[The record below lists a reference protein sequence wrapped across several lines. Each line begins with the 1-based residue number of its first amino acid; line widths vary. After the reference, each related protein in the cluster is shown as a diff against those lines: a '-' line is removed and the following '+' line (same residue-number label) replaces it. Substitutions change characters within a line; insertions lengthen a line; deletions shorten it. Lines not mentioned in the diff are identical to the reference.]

1 MWNVRRA
8 MLDPRIMKA
17 STRCT
22 AAACARLSRRAP
34 AAIVVNSHAGA
45 EAHRRAGYAADKM
58 TILPNG
64 VDTAAFRPNPEAR
77 VKFRRDLGL
86 DQDVTLVAHVARYEP
101 CSGGVP
107 TSTS

>member
-1 MWNVRRA
+1 
-8 MLDPRIMKA
+8 
-17 STRCT
+17 
-22 AAACARLSRRAP
+22 
-34 AAIVVNSHAGA
+34 
-45 EAHRRAGYAADKM
+45 M

-77 VKFRRDLGL
+77 VKLRRDLGL